1 MVGGTSVKVLAMLG
15 WLLELKHLEL
25 CSQGLLIPASALEV
39 GGGRRRAHWGNG
51 GWSTQGLAISG
62 PAIRTR
68 GQGLSICGLSL
79 ATCLAHRLLDGPSLP
94 MPSSLGRLANGP
106 VSGVLDT
113 AGWRRS
119 RGGGGATTAGPAAGI
134 PGAGAAPGTVAAAPV
149 ALPTTLAPP
158 GGSPKEEPGAPC
170 CCGEGAP
177 DGGAPVEFPLPP
189 VEPERWVVAG
199 VALAMVSS
207 SI

>member
-158 GGSPKEEPGAPC
+158 GGSPR
-170 CCGEGAP
+170 
-177 DGGAPVEFPLPP
+177 GGAWGALLLRRRGT
-189 VEPERWVVAG
+189 RW
-199 VALAMVSS
+199 VSS
-207 SI
+207 SGVPLATGGATEEGGGGRSLGHG